1 MHEIEKKLNELGIEL
16 PQAAAPAANYI
27 PFLVTE
33 NQLYISGQLP
43 MKNGRLHVVGQLG
56 ADLSIEQGQEAA
68 RLCAIN
74 ILAQL
79 KQALGGFE
87 RFERLIK
94 LGGFVNAPALFS
106 DHPQVINGASDLMV
120 EVLGDAGRHTRFAVG
135 AAGLPFGAAVE
146 IDAMFALKS
155 SP

>member
-1 MHEIEKKLNELGIEL
+1 MNEIENRLNELGIKL
-16 PQAAAPAANYI
+16 PEAAAPAANYI
-27 PFLVTE
+27 PFLVTG

-43 MKNGRLHVVGQLG
+43 MQDGKLHVTGQLG
-56 ADLSIEQGQEAA
+56 EDVSLEQGQEAA

-94 LGGFVNAPALFS
+94 LGGFVNAPATFV
-106 DHPQVINGASDLMV
+106 DHPQVINGASNLMV
-120 EVLGDAGRHTRFAVG
+120 EVLGDAGHHTRFAVG
-135 AAGLPFGAAVE
+135 AAGLPFNAAVE
-146 IDAMFALKS
+146 IDALFTLKS
-155 SP
+155 